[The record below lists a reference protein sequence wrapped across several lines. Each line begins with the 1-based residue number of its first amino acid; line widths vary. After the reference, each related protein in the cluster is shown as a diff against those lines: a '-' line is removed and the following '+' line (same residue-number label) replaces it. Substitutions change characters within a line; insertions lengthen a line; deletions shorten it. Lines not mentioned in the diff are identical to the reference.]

1 MANSSTPPTITAPPE
16 MDPWG
21 LNLGGDDG
29 SIEDVSD
36 EGISGGVET
45 EQALAVAELGD
56 ELFNPVLGDS
66 DHDVAENYGDQ
77 AY

>member
-1 MANSSTPPTITAPPE
+1 

-21 LNLGGDDG
+21 LNLGGDNDG

-36 EGISGGVET
+36 ESISGGVET

-56 ELFNPVLGDS
+56 ELFNPVLGES
-66 DHDVAENYGDQ
+66 DNDVAENYGDQ